1 MIEIKD
7 VTKRFDKIKAVD
19 HVSFS
24 IREENVFGLI
34 GTNGAGKST
43 MLRMLAGVLK
53 PDGGMVLVDGMQVYD
68 NVNAKKCF
76 FFIGDEP
83 YFFSTATPPGYGEV
97 LQQRIPLLQQ
107 GILLSVPCQLRP
119 GQQAENQYLFQ
130 RHEKAACPDLRRLLR
145 HEISVLR

>member
-83 YFFSTATPPGYGEV
+83 YFFSTATPRDMEKYYSSVFPPSAGNLIICTLPTSAWTAGGKS
-97 LQQRIPLLQQ
+97 IPF
-107 GILLSVPCQLRP
+107 P
-119 GQQAENQYLFQ
+119 
-130 RHEKAACPDLRRLLR
+130 KA
-145 HEISVLR
+145 

>member
-83 YFFSTATPPGYGEV
+83 YFFSTATPPGIWRSITAAYSPPSAGNPIICT
-97 LQQRIPLLQQ
+97 LPTSAWTAGGKSIPF
-107 GILLSVPCQLRP
+107 P
-119 GQQAENQYLFQ
+119 
-130 RHEKAACPDLRRLLR
+130 KA
-145 HEISVLR
+145 

>member
-68 NVNAKKCF
+68 NVNAKK
-76 FFIGDEP
+76 
-83 YFFSTATPPGYGEV
+83 
-97 LQQRIPLLQQ
+97 
-107 GILLSVPCQLRP
+107 
-119 GQQAENQYLFQ
+119 
-130 RHEKAACPDLRRLLR
+130 
-145 HEISVLR
+145 

>member
-83 YFFSTATPPGYGEV
+83 YFFSTATPRDMEKYYS
-97 LQQRIPLLQQ
+97 
-107 GILLSVPCQLRP
+107 LSLI
-119 GQQAENQYLFQ
+119 
-130 RHEKAACPDLRRLLR
+130 H
-145 HEISVLR
+145 I